1 MQMRQPVVQT
11 PPEFCRLR
19 LMPSADQRQALEAI
33 ATAYAGLLAWLEREI
48 PKDATVNMVE
58 LHNRW
63 YERSRARSG
72 LPARLVTLA
81 LKDLAHA
88 RKGRA
93 VTGVPLDDKLFSIKS
108 IHLVSLAT
116 LTGRIFVPFRILG
129 YEPAALLEHGGAAAR
144 LVLQGSDIDLVV
156 ASAAPT
162 HNGKESIMTA
172 TETVVARIGRVIA
185 GMTHAAIGAAEQAN
199 PAAII
204 EQSIREIDGAADEVR
219 AELGKVMAEKH
230 RLGARSAE
238 LQREHDDLGSKLTAA
253 VAAGRDDLASAGV
266 GRQIDI
272 EAQIAVL
279 DRLLADADDQIARLE
294 EALSA
299 VRASRR
305 EAEERLAELK
315 ASAAAASADGGTAAR
330 PGAATDRAMGRVE
343 RAQAAAA
350 RVTGVPPAPG
360 RTDAASIEE
369 LGKLARD
376 RAIAERLKLLKG
388 QG

>member
-1 MQMRQPVVQT
+1 
-11 PPEFCRLR
+11 
-19 LMPSADQRQALEAI
+19 MPSADQRQALEAI

-144 LVLQGSDIDLVV
+144 LVLQGGDIDLVV

-253 VAAGRDDLASAGV
+253 IATGRDDLASAGV

-350 RVTGVPPAPG
+350 RVTGVPPAPEKA
-360 RTDAASIEE
+360 DAASLEE
-369 LGKLARD
+369 LGRLARD